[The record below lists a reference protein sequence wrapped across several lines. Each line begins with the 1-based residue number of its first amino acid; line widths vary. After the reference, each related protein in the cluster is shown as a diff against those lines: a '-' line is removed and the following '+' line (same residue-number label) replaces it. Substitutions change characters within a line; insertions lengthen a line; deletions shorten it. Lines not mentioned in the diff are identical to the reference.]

1 MKRRFRREQLNIK
14 SGEGNGDMNSGRH
27 GYKLGKK
34 GFSLPE
40 LLMVVTLMG
49 ILAVITTMGIIV
61 FAKDLKLMEMDG
73 TAKQI
78 FVAAQNHLTRMEA
91 SGLLAG
97 YEEDA
102 GQPGEAG
109 DAGKAALGTAMIDVS
124 DKPGDFDGA
133 FGGLDWTIATT
144 DGSHAFYRVGHNSGT
159 SSSDNLED
167 SILED
172 MLPFGAID
180 DTVRSGGSYYI
191 EYDLKTAQ
199 VYAVFYTDSADG
211 LTELEVKTLSNGGK
225 I

>member
-14 SGEGNGDMNSGRH
+14 SSAGYGDMNSGRH
-27 GYKLGKK
+27 GCKLGKK

-40 LLMVVTLMG
+40 LLIVVTLMG
-49 ILAVITTMGIIV
+49 IIAVITMTGIIV
-61 FAKDLKLMEMDG
+61 FAQDLKLMEMDG

-102 GQPGEAG
+102 EKDGAAG
-109 DAGKAALGTAMIDVS
+109 DAGKAALGTAMSAADDFPADYPHYGYGSAS
-124 DKPGDFDGA
+124 DAWNDQVVGKPEE
-133 FGGLDWTIATT
+133 
-144 DGSHAFYRVGHNSGT
+144 HAFYRVGHNSGT
-159 SSSDNLED
+159 SSSDNLGG
-167 SILED
+167 SILKD

-199 VYAVFYTDSADG
+199 VYAVF
-211 LTELEVKTLSNGGK
+211 
-225 I
+225 

>member
-14 SGEGNGDMNSGRH
+14 
-27 GYKLGKK
+27 LGSE

-40 LLMVVTLMG
+40 LLIVVALMG
-49 ILAVITTMGIIV
+49 ILAVITMTGIIV

-109 DAGKAALGTAMIDVS
+109 DCHVC
-124 DKPGDFDGA
+124 
-133 FGGLDWTIATT
+133 GG
-144 DGSHAFYRVGHNSGT
+144 
-159 SSSDNLED
+159 
-167 SILED
+167 
-172 MLPFGAID
+172 
-180 DTVRSGGSYYI
+180 
-191 EYDLKTAQ
+191 
-199 VYAVFYTDSADG
+199 
-211 LTELEVKTLSNGGK
+211 
-225 I
+225 